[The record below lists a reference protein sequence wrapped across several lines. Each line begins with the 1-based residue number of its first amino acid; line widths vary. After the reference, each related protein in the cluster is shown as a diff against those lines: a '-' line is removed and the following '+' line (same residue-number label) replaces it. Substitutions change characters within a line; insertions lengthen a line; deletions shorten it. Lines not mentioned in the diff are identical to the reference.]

1 MSRNDKLTII
11 KNEMLAQSIK
21 RKEKLAALNDY
32 VGFAATKLSGFAALI
47 TGIVEMS
54 NPDFN
59 PITLIPPESV
69 VAFGLAMLT
78 GTKVINLI
86 AKVANSL
93 KQ

>member
-11 KNEMLAQSIK
+11 KNETLAQSIK

-32 VGFAATKLSGFAALI
+32 VGFVVTKLSGFAALI
-47 TGIVEMS
+47 TGILEMS

-59 PITLIPPESV
+59 PITLMPPESV

-78 GTKVINLI
+78 GTRVINLL